1 MYTRSSRLVFHRT
14 IFRNPIG
21 QKTGPFRRLRKGLI
35 CLLLLMGLAAPVMT
49 FAQQFTDVSVAA
61 GLHRELT
68 RSWGNPM
75 WGDLNNDGLL
85 DLFLPNH
92 ETPGP
97 DNGIYPYIYINN
109 GDGTFTD
116 VIDTSGI
123 MMEPPDTGAW
133 QGISLGDYDGDGNL
147 DVFVSEPAFQGG
159 GLAPTT
165 NKLFKGHGDGT
176 WEYVDPDSAGILTN
190 RDYGE
195 CSFFVDYDNDGL
207 IDIFVKN
214 IPNDSTD
221 TDTMNRLYHNNGDGT
236 FTVVDGA
243 GGLADAEHGIVEGSL
258 CSFADYDND
267 GYMDVVFGGNN
278 ASEALYHNNHD
289 GTFTDVTSV
298 SGLTPK
304 ANVEGIAWGDYN
316 NDGLLDLYISRG
328 KQSGKGILSNT
339 LYHNNG
345 DGTFS
350 DVTNSAHVDDGT
362 NTWAAA
368 WGDYDNDGLLDLFV
382 ARPGTGIIGPGNA
395 NILYHN
401 NGDGT
406 FTDVA
411 AQEGVALQDDQLTSA
426 HKLAA
431 WGDYDNDGFLDL
443 AVKDGIGPNLAT
455 GDAFIGLHYLFRNN
469 GNDNHYIK
477 LNLQGVQSNLHGIGA
492 RVTVVHDD
500 AIAFRQNNGGGGGE
514 WASQGAGPMHFGIGT
529 SPTATVRVTWPS
541 GLVDVMPSVAANTTL
556 TIVEGS
562 SPAPVEAQNISTR
575 LQVLTGDNVG
585 IGGFI
590 VTGTTPKKVLIR
602 GIGPSLTDFGI
613 QGALADP
620 VLELHKPKGVVLVN
634 NNWKDTQQPDIS
646 ATGLAPTN
654 DLEAAIVSTLD
665 PGSYTVILSGQSGG
679 TGIGLVEVYD
689 LDAGITSQLANV
701 STRGFVGTVED
712 VMIGGVIIGPNGA
725 PDATVAV
732 RALGPS
738 LAADVSGPLQDPTL
752 ELRDADGA
760 LVAFNNNWQDDQSQA
775 ASLQAVGLA
784 LPDGFESGIYTTLP
798 AGNYTAIV
806 AGNNGATGVGLVEV
820 YNVTP

>member
-1 MYTRSSRLVFHRT
+1 
-14 IFRNPIG
+14 
-21 QKTGPFRRLRKGLI
+21 
-35 CLLLLMGLAAPVMT
+35 
-49 FAQQFTDVSVAA
+49 
-61 GLHRELT
+61 
-68 RSWGNPM
+68 
-75 WGDLNNDGLL
+75 
-85 DLFLPNH
+85 
-92 ETPGP
+92 
-97 DNGIYPYIYINN
+97 
-109 GDGTFTD
+109 
-116 VIDTSGI
+116 
-123 MMEPPDTGAW
+123 
-133 QGISLGDYDGDGNL
+133 
-147 DVFVSEPAFQGG
+147 
-159 GLAPTT
+159 
-165 NKLFKGHGDGT
+165 
-176 WEYVDPDSAGILTN
+176 
-190 RDYGE
+190 
-195 CSFFVDYDNDGL
+195 
-207 IDIFVKN
+207 
-214 IPNDSTD
+214 
-221 TDTMNRLYHNNGDGT
+221 
-236 FTVVDGA
+236 
-243 GGLADAEHGIVEGSL
+243 
-258 CSFADYDND
+258 
-267 GYMDVVFGGNN
+267 
-278 ASEALYHNNHD
+278 
-289 GTFTDVTSV
+289 
-298 SGLTPK
+298 
-304 ANVEGIAWGDYN
+304 
-316 NDGLLDLYISRG
+316 
-328 KQSGKGILSNT
+328 
-339 LYHNNG
+339 
-345 DGTFS
+345 
-350 DVTNSAHVDDGT
+350 
-362 NTWAAA
+362 
-368 WGDYDNDGLLDLFV
+368 
-382 ARPGTGIIGPGNA
+382 
-395 NILYHN
+395 
-401 NGDGT
+401 
-406 FTDVA
+406 
-411 AQEGVALQDDQLTSA
+411 
-426 HKLAA
+426 
-431 WGDYDNDGFLDL
+431 
-443 AVKDGIGPNLAT
+443 
-455 GDAFIGLHYLFRNN
+455 
-469 GNDNHYIK
+469 
-477 LNLQGVQSNLHGIGA
+477 
-492 RVTVVHDD
+492 
-500 AIAFRQNNGGGGGE
+500 
-514 WASQGAGPMHFGIGT
+514 
-529 SPTATVRVTWPS
+529 
-541 GLVDVMPSVAANTTL
+541 MPSVAANTTL